1 MAHNNVINIETRVV
15 TGIFFMP
22 ESLKVTAAQHGKA
35 KAELTNSN
43 GCKSNDGEAKGGKAD
58 GGKSKPTEVVGTA
71 PNGTTSRKR
80 GSGSGAG
87 SGPAAKQAKPAD
99 KTTMKTTQDHL

>member
-35 KAELTNSN
+35 KAEH
-43 GCKSNDGEAKGGKAD
+43 KACCQKVLFRPASD
-58 GGKSKPTEVVGTA
+58 RFHLIPLQPRCLLLVCLQLL
-71 PNGTTSRKR
+71 
-80 GSGSGAG
+80 SG
-87 SGPAAKQAKPAD
+87 
-99 KTTMKTTQDHL
+99 L